1 MVIIDTV
8 NDFHIQSIIFVKLI
22 TFIIKKS
29 SFIIKG
35 RLNMLADILLDDV
48 AQRKINVFNHLLSTA
63 DGTYSIHYFEQ
74 FTDFSY
80 ARLNSLFSEI
90 HADLMEKQGLELL
103 TVQGKVH
110 IDSSTLR
117 DIPYSQFLFRKSL
130 PYKFLLATILERNY
144 TIENFC
150 KDHFISRASIIRRLQ
165 PLINYLKDFDIQLN
179 CTKLQLTGK
188 ENLIRIV
195 YLNFFWIAS
204 YGEDLFLALD
214 ETKRGFDLFDPEDH
228 QWMTY
233 IEPREWYLLTTIS
246 QLRIKKKHFIIEPPF
261 KQLTFPK
268 TNMSFVKELEKAKVP
283 QHFIEWEATF
293 LSFMMFYWNI
303 YFYADDPRIRYVKEY
318 MESDQQPLGSLIE
331 HFEAF
336 YQPLFTEKALSEDE
350 KDVLNIN
357 IFTTCLNHFAI
368 KDSLPLTINF
378 MESCVKEQNPLYEP
392 LSSKVRKFLE
402 EIISNPEFAW
412 IKNCLED
419 LVYICSFLLLP
430 FYERSN
436 TKYQLNVGIILSPNA
451 IFLQSLHD
459 FLEQISFISVSF
471 VTSTSEDDYD
481 FYIAASK
488 LLLPNKIKQKGNFQ
502 IIPLSPTLDYQVALI
517 DTLHKRYR
525 AKSSSLVV

>member
-1 MVIIDTV
+1 
-8 NDFHIQSIIFVKLI
+8 
-22 TFIIKKS
+22 
-29 SFIIKG
+29 
-35 RLNMLADILLDDV
+35 MLEDILLDDV
-48 AQRKINVFNHLLSTA
+48 AQRKISVFNHLLTTA
-63 DGTYSIHYFEQ
+63 DGTYSVHYFEQ

-90 HADLMEKQGLELL
+90 HADLMEKQGFELL
-103 TVQGKVH
+103 TDQGKVH
-110 IDSSTLR
+110 IDSSKLR

-130 PYKFLLATILERNY
+130 PYKFLLATILEKEY

-150 KDHFISRASIIRRLQ
+150 RDHFISRASIIRRLQ
-165 PLINYLKDFDIQLN
+165 PMINYLKDFDIQLN
-179 CTKLQLTGK
+179 CTKLRITGK

-268 TNMSFVKELEKAKVP
+268 TSVSFVKKLEKSKVP
-283 QHFIEWEATF
+283 QHFIERESTF

-303 YFYADDPRIRYVKEY
+303 YFYSDDPRIHFVKEY
-318 MESDQQPLGSLIE
+318 MESDQQPLGNLIE
-331 HFEAF
+331 RFEAF
-336 YQPLFTEKALSEDE
+336 YQPLFSEKKLSDDE
-350 KDVLNIN
+350 KEVLNTN
-357 IFTTCLNHFAI
+357 IFTTCLNHFVI
-368 KDSLPLTINF
+368 KDSLPIAINF
-378 MESCVKEQNPLYEP
+378 MESCMKEQNPLYEP
-392 LSSKVRKFLE
+392 LSRKVRTFLE
-402 EIISNPEFAW
+402 EIISEPEFAW

-436 TKYQLNVGIILSPNA
+436 KKYQLNVGIILSPNA
-451 IFLQSLHD
+451 IFLQSLFD

-471 VTSTSEDDYD
+471 VSSTSEDDYD

-488 LLLPNKIKQKGNFQ
+488 LLLPDKIKMTGNFQ
-502 IIPLSPTLDYQVALI
+502 IIPLSPALDYQVSLI
-517 DTLHKRYR
+517 DTLHKKYTE
-525 AKSSSLVV
+525 KTSSLVG